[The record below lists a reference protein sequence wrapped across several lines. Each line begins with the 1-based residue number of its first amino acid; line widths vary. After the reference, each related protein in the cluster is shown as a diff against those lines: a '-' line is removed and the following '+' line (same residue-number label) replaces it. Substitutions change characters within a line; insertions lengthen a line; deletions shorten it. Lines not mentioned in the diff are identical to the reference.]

1 MTTHATLVSIIHNF
15 KNPEKPALHRLM
27 DPETGTWTPIS
38 CAEFKDAVLAIGS
51 ALVDLGLGV
60 QETVGIF
67 SENRPEYLAM
77 SFATWQARAVTVGIY
92 ATSSPEQVCYLVND
106 AGIKIMMVGS
116 QTHYDTARAIGVE
129 RIIAVDPAIDLQAD
143 DTTTLRYNKLLE
155 MGRNASAETRVELT
169 RRASETNGH
178 DLATLLYTSGT
189 TGNSKGAMLT
199 HACFNAAM
207 EIHRRRLTMLSDADS
222 SLSFLPLSHV
232 FELAWSCFCLFMN
245 MEIYV
250 NEDPKRIQRSLR
262 ETTPTCMCSVPRFWE
277 KVYAVVQEKLA
288 AMGFVS
294 KAMMNRALAVGRKRN
309 LEYARLGLKAPAMLE
324 REYQMYNNRIFRKVR
339 GVIGV
344 NRGNIFPTAG
354 APLSPEIVEFC
365 HAIGINIVIGYGLS
379 ETTATVTCYPEQN
392 FAIGSVGTIL
402 PELRMRIGDNNE
414 IQVKGA
420 TVMTGY
426 FKKPEETDEAF
437 TADGWFRTG
446 DAGRID
452 REGNLYLTERIKDL
466 FKTSNGK
473 YIAPQALESRLG
485 RDALFEQVAIIGD
498 RRKFVSALIVPD
510 YEALRKFAENHKM
523 GHLSNKELAEN
534 PRIIEY
540 VQKRIEDYTKD
551 LAPYEHI
558 RRFTLLTEPFTMEN
572 GELTNTLKI
581 RRRVVADRYA
591 DVIDRMYEEAI
602 KN

>member
-1 MTTHATLVSIIHNF
+1 MTSATLVSIIHNF
-15 KNPEKPALHRLM
+15 KNPDKPALHRLM

-38 CAEFKDAVLAIGS
+38 CGEFKDTCLALGA
-51 ALVDLGLGV
+51 ALIDLGLGE

-67 SENRPEYLAM
+67 SENRPEYVAM
-77 SFATWQARAVTVGIY
+77 SFATWQVRAVTVGIY
-92 ATSSPEQVCYLVND
+92 ATSSPEQVRFLVDD
-106 AGIKIMMVGS
+106 ANIKIMLVGS
-116 QTHYDTARAIGVE
+116 QHHYDIAREIGVSQ
-129 RIIAVDPAIDLQAD
+129 IITVDPAIELQAD
-143 DTTTLRYNKLLE
+143 DTTTIRFHKLIE
-155 MGRNASAETRVELT
+155 RGRHASDQTKAEVT
-169 RRASETNGH
+169 RRAGETSGH

-189 TGNSKGAMLT
+189 TGQSKGAMLT
-199 HACFNAAM
+199 HHCFDTVMA
-207 EIHRRRLTMLSDADS
+207 IHKRRLTMLSDADS
-222 SLSFLPLSHV
+222 SLCFLPLTHV
-232 FELAWSCFCLFMN
+232 LELAWTCFCLYMN
-245 MEIYV
+245 MEVYV
-250 NEDPKRIQRSLR
+250 NEDPKRVQRSLR

-309 LEYARLGLKAPAMLE
+309 LDYVRHGVKIPAMLE

-339 GVIGV
+339 SVIGV

-354 APLSPEIVEFC
+354 APLAPEIVEFC
-365 HAIGINIVIGYGLS
+365 HSIGINIVVGYGLS
-379 ETTATVTCYPEQN
+379 ETTATVTCFPDRD
-392 FAIGSVGTIL
+392 FVIGSVGTIM
-402 PELRMRIGDNNE
+402 PELRMRIGDNDE

-426 FKKPEETDEAF
+426 YNNPEATAEAF
-437 TADGWFRTG
+437 TADGWLRTG

-452 REGNLYLTERIKDL
+452 SDGNLFLTERIKDL

-473 YIAPQALESRLG
+473 YIAPQALEARLG
-485 RDALFEQVAIIGD
+485 RDALFEQIAIIGD

-510 YEALRKFAENHKM
+510 YSVLRKYAESHKM
-523 GHLSNKELAEN
+523 GHLTNKELAEN

-540 VQKRIEDYTKD
+540 IQAKIEECTKD
-551 LAPYEHI
+551 LAPFEHI
-558 RRFTLLTEPFTMEN
+558 RRFTLLTEPFSMEN

-591 DVIDRMYEEAI
+591 AIIDRMYAD
-602 KN
+602 